1 MKDLAERI
9 IIEELEAQ
17 LEYVRKTNRLTGKTI
32 DKLKAENEKLLKER
46 EGLLL
51 AAERAVEAYGLGEL
65 EYLVEK
71 ARKALK

>member
-51 AAERAVEAYGLGEL
+51 AAERAV
-65 EYLVEK
+65 
-71 ARKALK
+71 